1 MEAAKHFL
9 KIPKNHEVKIKI
21 PQSMP
26 ENEIVEVILI
36 LQKKRENYEQKISAI
51 KEAAKDPLYLDDIR
65 EVSDDFKDIDA
76 ENWE

>member
-1 MEAAKHFL
+1 MEAAKQFL

-26 ENEIVEVILI
+26 ENEMVEIILI
-36 LQKKRENYEQKISAI
+36 LKKKQENYKQKISAI
-51 KEAAKDPLYLDDIR
+51 KEAMKDPLYLDDIH
-65 EVSDDFKDIDA
+65 ETSDDFKEIDA